1 MRVHVTSQVLY
12 IGLGFSDCWSCSD
25 PGQSGF
31 ENAGGEELGDDALFC
46 DRGKMTRHA

>member
-1 MRVHVTSQVLY
+1 M
-12 IGLGFSDCWSCSD
+12 GLGFSDCWSCSD

-31 ENAGGEELGDDALFC
+31 ENAGGGGEELGDDALFC